1 MLRIAVLFLV
11 LFVSSAA
18 HAEGP
23 ETSDSAAEAAV
34 ESMSM
39 PRLEARVQARAAAYR
54 LFQKTVGQLGF
65 GVSLVQDAS
74 LNGRQFAAAKRRL
87 P

>member
-1 MLRIAVLFLV
+1 MLRCALFFLV
-11 LFVSSAA
+11 LFVSSGAFA
-18 HAEGP
+18 KGP
-23 ETSDSAAEAAV
+23 QASDSAVASAV

-54 LFQKTVGQLGF
+54 LFQQTVGQLGF
-65 GVSLVQDAS
+65 GVSLVQETS
-74 LNGRQFAAAKRRL
+74 LDGQQFAAAKRLL

>member
-1 MLRIAVLFLV
+1 MLRSAMLFLV

-18 HAEGP
+18 YAEGP
-23 ETSDSAAEAAV
+23 KTSDSEAETAV
-34 ESMSM
+34 GSMLM

-65 GVSLVQDAS
+65 GVSLVQETS